1 MNLCIVSEYN
11 CTFDEFEAVVK
22 ESEEETSAF
31 IGDYEL
37 VKVNDHKSVLLVNC
51 TDMEALQAF
60 MTTPEMKQWDE
71 ENGCVDTVYS
81 MERIN

>member
-1 MNLCIVSEYN
+1 MFAWYLSTTAPLTNLN
-11 CTFDEFEAVVK
+11 LWLRK
-22 ESEEETSAF
+22 SEEEMSAF
-31 IGDYEL
+31 VSDYEL

-60 MTTPEMKQWDE
+60 MITPGMKQWDE

>member
-1 MNLCIVSEYN
+1 MNLCVVSEYK

-31 IGDYEL
+31 ISDYEL
-37 VKVNDHKSVLLVNC
+37 VKVNGHKSVLLVNC

-71 ENGCVDTVYS
+71 ENGCVDIVYS